1 MMKTFVYLILAGLL
15 LSSCNGNKKN
25 TVVFVTGI
33 KKAKWGKVDSTAVD
47 LYTLTNRIGVTVK
60 ISNYGG
66 TVVSWEAPDR
76 KGKMANI
83 VLGFDSLKG
92 YLTPPP
98 YFGALIGRYANRID
112 SGKFFFNGTT
122 YQLTVNDGVNHLHG
136 GLKGFDKVVWNAVI
150 VSDTLPMLVLTYESR
165 NGEEGYPGNLNVK
178 VIYTLTDENEL
189 DIDYSAQTDKATP
202 VNFTNHSYFNLTG
215 DPSKTVL
222 NHNLWINADN
232 YTPVDPSLIPTG
244 EIKPVKG
251 TAFDFTKAKKIG
263 KHIDSLPGGYDHN
276 YVVNN
281 YNNTLQLVASL
292 VDSVSGRKLEVL
304 TTQPGLQFYSGNF
317 LDGKLK
323 SSKGIPFKKHSGVCL
338 ETQHYPDSPNRLNFP
353 STMLYPGQEYHSET
367 EYRISLIK

>member
-1 MMKTFVYLILAGLL
+1 MKTFVYLIFSGIL
-15 LSSCNGNKKN
+15 LSACNGSKKN
-25 TVVFVTGI
+25 TAVFVTGI

-47 LYTLTNRIGVTVK
+47 LYTLTNRNGVTVK

-112 SGKFFFNGTT
+112 SGKFTFNGTA

-150 VSDTLPMLVLTYESR
+150 VSDTLPMLVLTYLSR

-215 DPSKTVL
+215 DPSQTVL
-222 NHNLWINADN
+222 NHTLWINADN
-232 YTPVDPSLIPTG
+232 YTPVDASLIPTG
-244 EIKPVKG
+244 EIKTLKG

-281 YNNTLQLVASL
+281 YTNTLQLMASL

-304 TTQPGLQFYSGNF
+304 TTQPGLQLYSGNF
-317 LDGKLK
+317 LDGSLK
-323 SSKGIPFKKHSGVCL
+323 SSKGIPYKKHSGVCL

-353 STMLYPGQEYHSET
+353 STILFPGQEYHSET

>member
-15 LSSCNGNKKN
+15 LSACNGYKKN
-25 TVVFVTGI
+25 AAVFVTGI
-33 KKAKWGKVDSTAVD
+33 KKARWGKVDSTAVD
-47 LYTLTNRIGVTVK
+47 LYTLTNRNGVTVQ

-83 VLGFDSLKG
+83 ILGFDSLKG
-92 YLTPPP
+92 YLNPPH
-98 YFGALIGRYANRID
+98 YFGALVGRYANRID
-112 SGKFFFNGTT
+112 SGKFTFNGTM
-122 YQLTVNDGVNHLHG
+122 YQLSVNDGYNHKHG
-136 GLKGFDKVVWNAVI
+136 GFKGFDKVVWNAVI
-150 VSDTLPMLVLTYESR
+150 VSDTLPMLVLTYLSR
-165 NGEEGYPGNLNVK
+165 DGEEGYPGNLTVK

-202 VNFTNHSYFNLTG
+202 VNLTNHSYFNLTG

-222 NHNLWINADN
+222 NHSLWINADN
-232 YTPVDPSLIPTG
+232 YTPVDASLIPTG
-244 EIKPVKG
+244 EIKPLKG
-251 TAFDFTKAKKIG
+251 LALDFTKAKKIG
-263 KHIDSLPGGYDHN
+263 KHIDSLPAGYDHN
-276 YVVNN
+276 YVLNN

-304 TTQPGLQFYSGNF
+304 TTQPGLQLYTGNS
-317 LDGKLK
+317 LDGSLK
-323 SSKGIPFKKHSGVCL
+323 SSKGIPYKKHSGVCL

-353 STMLYPGQEYHSET
+353 STILFPGQEYHTET